1 MFHSNKCIRK
11 KKSVFIFGSRKK
23 GNLNTPIT
31 NHSDF
36 FSLNS
41 SPKEN
46 TNLVNLQVRSTKL
59 AKNKNKTTNLTETDP
74 EKRKQEWERHNS
86 GSDVTLT
93 PNKPSH
99 SQKAMT
105 HGWAGFNSEMQG
117 QF

>member
-1 MFHSNKCIRK
+1 M
-11 KKSVFIFGSRKK
+11 
-23 GNLNTPIT
+23 NTPIT

-74 EKRKQEWERHNS
+74 EKRKQE
-86 GSDVTLT
+86 
-93 PNKPSH
+93 
-99 SQKAMT
+99 
-105 HGWAGFNSEMQG
+105 
-117 QF
+117 